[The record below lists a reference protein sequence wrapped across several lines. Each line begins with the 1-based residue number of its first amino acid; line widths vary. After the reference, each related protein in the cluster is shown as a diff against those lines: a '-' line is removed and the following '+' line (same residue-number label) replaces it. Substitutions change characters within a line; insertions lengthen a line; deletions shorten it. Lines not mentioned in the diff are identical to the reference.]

1 MQCVGIPPAT
11 CLFNYHY
18 ILLFSRIKHTRL
30 AGYLHSTQRVEDTEQ
45 CEAWPSH
52 WEHLWRW
59 VRCCFL
65 FGPGVQIED
74 SHLTWTD
81 SFYSNPIWKQS
92 YQGRM
97 TLEECEEGNELFF
110 DLDEA
115 GWRSMGP
122 QAKQFL
128 HFFFKVLRLFVDC
141 FTIPLE
147 VLRGIRDQA

>member
-1 MQCVGIPPAT
+1 MRSVVFALGA
-11 CLFNYHY
+11 F
-18 ILLFSRIKHTRL
+18 
-30 AGYLHSTQRVEDTEQ
+30 VE
-45 CEAWPSH
+45 
-52 WEHLWRW
+52 

-65 FGPGVQIED
+65 FELGVQVED

-92 YQGRM
+92 YQRKM

-110 DLDEA
+110 DLDDA

-128 HFFFKVLRLFVDC
+128 HFF
-141 FTIPLE
+141 
-147 VLRGIRDQA
+147 